1 MKRSVLP
8 AIPLLASIAVA
19 SFLFEFNDVKTSNQ
33 STSIVETRQVD
44 QETIKK
50 LDQIKSKL
58 TVSQM
63 NSNLNSSIYLNDFL
77 TTVLDAY
84 NWLKDQ
90 QNDDRYF
97 FLFSLTENLSI
108 SDMKERHE
116 AIRMWLD
123 AEMTRFKEGDF
134 SYAEDKAWTRH
145 TLSMKKT
152 AQALINHE
160 VELKQTSSKQSEMFK
175 DLVAEMEALKTA
187 FLTTKPS
194 VKNVSTSPR
203 NYAAEISIIL
213 LGLVGSLVSF
223 LSSMRKNPKVV
234 ETQTKTIEKF
244 NQFNAVVNPGPGV
257 SIEDTCSMNLLN
269 LNHIIQAANMN
280 IICRRSEN
288 SLDRLNIERASFE
301 EAVGSILKG
310 TIALAQNDKT
320 QISSLEW
327 NYEINDQRALI
338 DFDLMGKEYDLSDLE
353 RNHQLLA
360 GGSIVSQFTKA
371 QNRLSGYRPAI
382 QVLPH
387 NGNTRVRLSLD
398 VEPAHGSA
406 IQ

>member
-1 MKRSVLP
+1 MKKSVLP
-8 AIPLLASIAVA
+8 AIPLLASIALA
-19 SFLFEFNDVKTSNQ
+19 GFIYEFNDVKTANQ
-33 STSIVETRQVD
+33 SNSIIETAPVD

-50 LDQIKSKL
+50 LDQVKSKL
-58 TVSQM
+58 TISQM
-63 NSNLNSSIYLNDFL
+63 NYSSNSSIYMNDFL
-77 TTVLDAY
+77 TKVLDAY

-90 QNDDRYF
+90 QNNDRYF

-160 VELKQTSSKQSEMFK
+160 VELKQTNSKQSEMFK
-175 DLVAEMEALKTA
+175 DLVAEMDALKSA
-187 FLTTKPS
+187 FLMTKPS
-194 VKNVSTSPR
+194 LNKVTSAPR
-203 NYAAEISIIL
+203 NYFAEISIIL

-223 LSSMRKNPKVV
+223 LSLTRRNPQVV
-234 ETQTKTIEKF
+234 ETQIKTLEKF
-244 NQFNAVVNPGPGV
+244 NHFNAVVNPEPGV
-257 SIEDTCSMNLLN
+257 SIEDTCSKNLSN
-269 LNHIIQAANMN
+269 FNHIIQAANMS

-288 SLDRLNIERASFE
+288 SLNRLNIEKDSFE

-320 QISSLEW
+320 QISALEW

-398 VEPAHGSA
+398 VQPAHGSS